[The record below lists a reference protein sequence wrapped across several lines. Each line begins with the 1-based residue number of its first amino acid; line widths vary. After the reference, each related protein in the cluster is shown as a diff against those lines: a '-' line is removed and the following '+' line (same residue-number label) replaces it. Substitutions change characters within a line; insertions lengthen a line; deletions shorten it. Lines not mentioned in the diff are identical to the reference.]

1 MLVILLGPSCSGK
14 STFQKELVENEG
26 YHAVRTAT
34 TRPRRMG
41 EDASAYYFLKDQAF
55 AEWEAREISS
65 ASRLSEAGATGYH
78 VTRLPG
84 RGTALIELSS
94 SHPEVSW
101 NSYHDTQK
109 SSLPMRCPS
118 YTSGWMGLRGN
129 LALAV
134 EEIHDENTSDEWP
147 QIPSISGTTLGRM
160 VFGSLRR
167 IISWIASTIR
177 RTTN

>member
-1 MLVILLGPSCSGK
+1 MRDTMQSALQRPDLSVWERTLLPTTSSKIKALLNGKYEVTSFASKPSEVG
-14 STFQKELVENEG
+14 G
-26 YHAVRTAT
+26 
-34 TRPRRMG
+34 
-41 EDASAYYFLKDQAF
+41 
-55 AEWEAREISS
+55 
-65 ASRLSEAGATGYH
+65 TGYH

-84 RGTALIELSS
+84 EETALIELSS

-109 SSLPMRCPS
+109 SSPPMRCPS

-147 QIPSISGTTLGRM
+147 QIPSISDATLKRL
-160 VFGSLRR
+160 VFGNSPQ
-167 IISWIASTIR
+167 ISSWIVSTIR
-177 RTTN
+177 RITNSLLDSGK